1 MNGVRTPPQV
11 GFSRMFSQSFQLGLP
26 PCLRERRRYPCK
38 HSDQEQGWKRQ
49 ARTKNRVECTCRSLN
64 TPFSSGVFHTITRFT
79 RLANPPGNTK
89 PSCLNPITGSPK
101 CRNSS
106 MYEFPAPIFQVVQR
120 RPQTF
125 MAVGAG
131 VKTVRSR
138 L

>member
-1 MNGVRTPPQV
+1 MRTPPQV
-11 GFSRMFSQSFQLGLP
+11 GFRSMFSQLGLP

-49 ARTKNRVECTCRSLN
+49 ARTKNRVDRSLN
-64 TPFSSGVFHTITRFT
+64 TPFSSAVFHTITRFT

-89 PSCLNPITGSPK
+89 PKCLNPITGSPK

-106 MYEFPAPIFQVVQR
+106 TYEFPAPIFQVVQR

-131 VKTVRSR
+131 VKTLDRGSEADRMRFRV
-138 L
+138 